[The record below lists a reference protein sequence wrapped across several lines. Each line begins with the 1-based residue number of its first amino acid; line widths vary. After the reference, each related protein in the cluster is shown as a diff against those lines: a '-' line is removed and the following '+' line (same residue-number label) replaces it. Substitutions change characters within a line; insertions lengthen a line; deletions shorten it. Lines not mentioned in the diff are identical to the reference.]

1 VVTHGGGDGEG
12 EGGGRRSPLGP
23 SPGTVAVIGR
33 KWQWWPPMGSLW
45 GGLSGG
51 CCVASWMTMHGKRG
65 TMVVKL

>member
-33 KWQWWPPMGSLW
+33 KWQWWPPMGSVW

-51 CCVASWMTMHGKRG
+51 C
-65 TMVVKL
+65 